1 MFLRNQWYCAA
12 LGHELKDAPLGRI
25 FLNEPVVMY
34 RKPDGALVALE
45 DRCCHR
51 RAPLSKGKVEGENL
65 RCGYHGF
72 LYDAKGRVIWV
83 PGQDKVPPDARV
95 KSYPIVEKHGYVWIW
110 PGDPA
115 LADPAE
121 APAWTWNDDPAWAAC
136 SDYLH
141 VNANYLLLVD
151 NLLDLSHV
159 GVLHIKTIGS
169 PEDINPDLTWERGPN
184 WVKGTRIARNLS
196 PSERQKAEK
205 IDFNCDQTK
214 IMHFTPPGN
223 VIIDIMTNEAGHE
236 YGKSGRLHTR
246 LWVLDSM
253 TPETERSCHYFFG
266 LCRDYKIDNQQLTEF
281 MKKSVVTAFLEDVD
295 MLEGE
300 QKIIDLNPDAAQID
314 VMGDTGGLQAR
325 RIVERLL
332 AEEARPGSNRAAAE

>member
-12 LGHELKDAPLGRI
+12 LGHELREAPVGRI

-34 RKPDGALVALE
+34 RKPDGGIVALE

-51 RAPLSKGKVEGENL
+51 RAPLSKGKVEGANL

-72 LYDAKGRVIWV
+72 LYDAKGQVIWV

-110 PGDPA
+110 MGDPS

-121 APAWTWNDDPAWAAC
+121 APDWSWNDDPEWAAS

-141 VNANYLLLVD
+141 VDANYLLLVD

-159 GVLHIKTIGS
+159 AVLHIKTIGS
-169 PEDINPDLTWERGPN
+169 AEDINPDLTWERGPT
-184 WVKGTRIARNLS
+184 WVKGTRIATDLS
-196 PSERQKAEK
+196 PSARQKAEG

-214 IMHFTPPGN
+214 IMHFSPPAN
-223 VIIDIMTNEAGHE
+223 VIIDILSTETGYE
-236 YGKSGRLHTR
+236 YGKGGRLHHR

-266 LCRDYKIDNQQLTEF
+266 LARNYKIDNTQLTEF
-281 MKKSVVTAFLEDVD
+281 MRKSVVTAFLEDVD

-300 QKIIDLNPDAAQID
+300 QKIIDLNPGAPQID

-325 RIVERLL
+325 RIVDRLL
-332 AEEARPGSNRAAAE
+332 AEEARPGSSRAAAE